1 MRRIRSPCDRYC
13 NRNTKGL
20 NMKKVSDNRISAIV
34 QNISEEVMDGRKTS
48 AEKQRSVVKI
58 LREFETEIME
68 RKNE

>member
-1 MRRIRSPCDRYC
+1 
-13 NRNTKGL
+13 
-20 NMKKVSDNRISAIV
+20 MKKVSDNRISAIV